1 MQHKALLIE
10 FNTRTGERAG
20 NIDPRDPSL
29 QCYNWQNLDSTPPME
44 IRVIEDD
51 RDITQFE
58 GIAGVTIL
66 STAEEANAAIAEFMP
81 PQFRDTEGGE
91 PVQIYELFE

>member
-1 MQHKALLIE
+1 MDNKALLIE
-10 FNTRTGERAG
+10 FNMRTGKRAG
-20 NIDPRDPSL
+20 NIDPRDPSF
-29 QCYNWQNLDSTPPME
+29 QCYGWQNLDSTPPME

-81 PQFRDTEGGE
+81 PQFRATEGGE
-91 PVQIYELFE
+91 TVQIYDLFG